1 MPIWWHESPFFQTD
15 TTYSKLFSDDD
26 FAQYFLVID
35 SAGKLPDGVLAGR
48 GPPMGNMKECKD
60 IEVSNPRYDG
70 EQLDSF
76 VYVWIC
82 YALIISYDN
91 RPTKIYF
98 QGSILLYVS

>member
-35 SAGKLPDGVLAGR
+35 SVGKLPDGVLAGR

-60 IEVSNPRYDG
+60 IEVSNPQYDG

-82 YALIISYDN
+82 YALIISYDDWLS
-91 RPTKIYF
+91 KIYF
-98 QGSILLYVS
+98 